1 MKKLYTTLMMA
12 MMAMLTLSL
21 TSCETDEQ
29 IAYTLEGT
37 WTGDM
42 SIEDWDGYSYVSSE
56 ITFLK
61 DPYTY
66 SEGSGLWVDYY
77 DYRGYV
83 PTHFNWVVEY
93 GTIYIHFIEDN
104 WDVEIRH
111 YTLSDNHF
119 RGRFYDGD
127 KEVRFDLF
135 NSLRR
140 YENSYDW
147 DYWGGSHY
155 YTRGAVADSTTIS
168 RPRHRIKELRCLY
181 SS

>member
-12 MMAMLTLSL
+12 MMAMMTLSF
-21 TSCETDEQ
+21 TSCETDEE

-42 SIEDWDGYSYVSSE
+42 SIEDWKGYSYVSSE

-77 DYRGYV
+77 YGGGYV
-83 PTHFNWVVEY
+83 PTHFNWFVEY
-93 GTIYIHFIEDN
+93 GTIYIHFVEDN

-111 YTLSDNHF
+111 YSLSDNHF
-119 RGRFYDGD
+119 RGKFYDGD
-127 KEVRFDLF
+127 KEVRFDLY
-135 NSLRR
+135 NTSRR
-140 YENSYDW
+140 YEGSYDW
-147 DYWGGSHY
+147 DRWGSSHY
-155 YTRGAVADSTTIS
+155 YTRSAADSSLSTDSTVTTD
-168 RPRHRIKELRCLY
+168 RPRHRIK
-181 SS
+181 